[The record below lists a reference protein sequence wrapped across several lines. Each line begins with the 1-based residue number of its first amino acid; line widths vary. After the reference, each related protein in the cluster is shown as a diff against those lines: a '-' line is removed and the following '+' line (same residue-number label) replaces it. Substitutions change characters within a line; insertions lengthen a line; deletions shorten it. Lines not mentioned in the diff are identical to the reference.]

1 MLTPV
6 QKYGLKLKCN
16 QRNDKRQKDNKDKK
30 VDLSAHSI
38 KAVVA
43 ALLNSTTGRGRGEE
57 AESSDEDDD
66 EAIQMKPPAQKKQK
80 QGTGN
85 RNHAALQRQNHS

>member
-1 MLTPV
+1 M
-6 QKYGLKLKCN
+6 
-16 QRNDKRQKDNKDKK
+16 
-30 VDLSAHSI
+30 A
-38 KAVVA
+38 A

-66 EAIQMKPPAQKKQK
+66 EAIQIKPPAQKKQK

-85 RNHAALQRQNHS
+85 RNHTDLQNKTIHEHPVFLESEAKGTMGQMYK